1 MLEFEIF
8 QIFTGFL
15 KFKCQK
21 KCSEKKSKF
30 KMARIFFLI
39 FKSKMQIKTSI
50 NVYLKNNLAYL
61 LPKNG
66 TNKN

>member
-1 MLEFEIF
+1 MFLSSDSN
-8 QIFTGFL
+8 GFL
-15 KFKCQK
+15 KFKCPK
-21 KCSEKKSKF
+21 KKNTKNSKWREF
-30 KMARIFFLI
+30 FFLI